1 MRNDFNQ
8 KQEYTLH
15 FDPTRAGNSTISFL
29 DHNSHYNCKLEIS
42 IFDQD
47 FKYRSIQEFPSIIAD
62 LIDLSVAIHA
72 SDRLSEQKLD
82 QGQTYINVIL
92 PVQNFEHMNATR
104 FQEKLADLLEWATGS
119 RWSFTFKKRDLAERI
134 IEQQQV
140 LPITIPQDCEI
151 SLWSGGLDALAGL
164 YTRLKNDP
172 ERSFLLFGTGSSD
185 TVYKRQKVVFNA
197 LNELFPNRLYLCR
210 VPIRFSGS
218 NSFKKNKISRARGV
232 VFTLLG
238 SACAYLMNQNTLYLY
253 ENGIGAIN
261 LPYLKSGIGLDHSRS
276 VHPLTLLKVSD
287 VISELFGKPFAV
299 NNPFLFWTKA
309 KMCKLLSEN
318 QALKLVGLTMSC
330 DSPHRKQPIQC
341 GYCSSCLL
349 RKQSLSASMIEDA
362 TRYVVP
368 HAEKP
373 KGDITLHFRHMREQI
388 LTLKKMMSNSDSQ
401 DDQWEA
407 LTRIFTELEDIVDR
421 IGLTENMT
429 VENVRGHI
437 INLYQSHIDEWDIS
451 ESRLSGDISI

>member
-1 MRNDFNQ
+1 MRNNFSQ
-8 KQEYTLH
+8 KKEYTLH
-15 FDPTRAGNSTISFL
+15 FDPTPAGNSIIRFF
-29 DHNSHYNCKLEIS
+29 DHTNHDDNRTVEIS

-62 LIDLSVAIHA
+62 LLDLSVAIHA

-82 QGQTYINVIL
+82 QGQTYINIIL
-92 PVQNFEHMNATR
+92 PVRNFEHMNTPK

-119 RWSFTFKKRDLAERI
+119 RWFFTFKKRTLAERI
-134 IEQQQV
+134 IEQQQI

-151 SLWSGGLDALAGL
+151 ALWSGGLDALAGL

-172 ERSFLLFGTGSSD
+172 EKSFLLFGTGSND
-185 TVYKRQKVVFNA
+185 TVYARQEVVFNA
-197 LNELFPNRLYLCR
+197 LNELFPNRLHLCR
-210 VPIRFSGS
+210 VPIRFSDSG
-218 NSFKKNKISRARGV
+218 SFKKNKISRARGV

-261 LPYLKSGIGLDHSRS
+261 LPYLKSAIGLDHSRS

-287 VISELFGKPFAV
+287 VISELFGKPFTV

-309 KMCKLLSEN
+309 KMCKSLSEN
-318 QALKLVGLTMSC
+318 QAFKLVQLTMSC
-330 DSPHRKQPIQC
+330 DSPHRKRPIQC

-349 RKQSLSASMIEDA
+349 RKQSLSASMIEDS
-362 TRYVVP
+362 TLYVVP

-373 KGDITLHFRHMREQI
+373 KGDITLHFRHMKEQI
-388 LTLKKMMSNSDSQ
+388 LTLKRLIRVSDSQ
-401 DDQWEA
+401 NTEWEA
-407 LTRIFTELEDIVDR
+407 LTQRFTELEDIADR
-421 IGLTENMT
+421 IVLTESMT
-429 VENVRGHI
+429 VEDVRSHI
-437 INLYQSHIDEWDIS
+437 INLYQSHIDEWDTS
-451 ESRLSGDISI
+451 ESRL